1 MSEII
6 DFLGM
11 YYYGIVRYLYIIFD
25 RILNTMQGVRQAIM
39 QDMQILKK
47 SQKIQSS
54 VSAVEC
60 YVCGKGLQDDVHY
73 SLQ

>member
-1 MSEII
+1 
-6 DFLGM
+6 
-11 YYYGIVRYLYIIFD
+11 
-25 RILNTMQGVRQAIM
+25 MQGAKQTIM

-47 SQKIQSS
+47 SQNRMSS

-60 YVCGKGLQDDVHY
+60 YVCGKGLQDGHSITAKTLSNGIVLFCDVHY